1 MAAGAARGR
10 ATPGTPR
17 WGAVE
22 ADNPIKEYMTKVLTG
37 SDAEVEA
44 RRTSDR
50 ITELLD
56 LDAR

>member
-1 MAAGAARGR
+1 
-10 ATPGTPR
+10 
-17 WGAVE
+17 
-22 ADNPIKEYMTKVLTG
+22 MTKVLTG
-37 SDAEVEA
+37 SDAESEA